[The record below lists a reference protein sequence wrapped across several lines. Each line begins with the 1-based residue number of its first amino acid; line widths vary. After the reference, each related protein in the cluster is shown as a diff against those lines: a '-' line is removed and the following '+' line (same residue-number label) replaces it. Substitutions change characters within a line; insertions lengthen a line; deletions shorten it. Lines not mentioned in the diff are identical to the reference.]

1 MFYWLYT
8 FLVAAGAGIIII
20 PNIPLIPIM
29 LWSQVINGVLLPLV
43 LVFMLDLIN
52 DRDLMGEYVNSRAFN
67 LVAWATTV
75 IMIVLTTLLVFTSI
89 FPGLL

>member
-1 MFYWLYT
+1 
-8 FLVAAGAGIIII
+8 VAAGAGIILI

-43 LVFMLDLIN
+43 LVFMLNLIN